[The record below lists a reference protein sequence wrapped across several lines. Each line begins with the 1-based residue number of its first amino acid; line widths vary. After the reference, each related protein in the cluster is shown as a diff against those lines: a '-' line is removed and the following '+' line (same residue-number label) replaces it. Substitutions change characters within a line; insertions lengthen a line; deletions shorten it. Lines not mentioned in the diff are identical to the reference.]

1 MPGLLYL
8 GILKSVVVIQEVVA
22 IVGPFFVEKDAKAF
36 ECSVVRFKV
45 NLSQRTE

>member
-8 GILKSVVVIQEVVA
+8 GILKSVIIIEEVVA
-22 IVGPFFVEKDAKAF
+22 IVVPFFKEKDAKAF
-36 ECSVVRFKV
+36 ERSVVGFKV